1 MSGLI
6 QGIAHLDQNLLALI
20 HEYGFWSYAIMGA
33 IVFAE
38 TGLLLLPM
46 LPGDSL
52 LFVAGAAAASG
63 SLDPGSLVAVLS
75 VAAIVGNLLNF
86 LLGRWIGPYLFR
98 NPDSR
103 LFNPAYLARAHA
115 FYRRHGGKTVILA
128 RFLPIIRTYAP
139 FAAGVGT
146 METRTFALYTVAGAL
161 LWVTSITG
169 LGYEF
174 GEVPF
179 IKGHISLITLLI
191 IVVTVLP
198 GAIGLMRPRRNPG

>member
-6 QGIAHLDQNLLALI
+6 QVISHLDQNLLALI
-20 HEYGFWSYAIMGA
+20 HQYGFWSYAIMAA

-52 LFVAGAAAASG
+52 LFVAGAAAASRA
-63 SLDPGSLVAVLS
+63 LDLGPLVAVLTI
-75 VAAIVGNLLNF
+75 AAIVGNLLNF

-103 LFNPAYLARAHA
+103 LFNPVYLARAHA
-115 FYRRHGGKTVILA
+115 FYQRHGGKTVILA

-146 METRTFALYTVAGAL
+146 METRTFALFTVAGAF

-174 GEVPF
+174 GDIPF

-191 IVVTVLP
+191 IALTVLP
-198 GAIGLMRPRRNPG
+198 GTIGLLRTRRNAD